1 MKNDMANAG
10 NFRYKSLF
18 VNGELVALLEGFI
31 EIYGLIVKSDVRL
44 ENDEK
49 IIRKEFVRHLKN
61 KKYANSIEPFKNY
74 SIDAEV
80 EEGDGFLDLKITPRK
95 PLVDPMDYFSIE
107 CKRLDNKNQ
116 RGKTG
121 LNAQYVKEGINRY
134 KEEKYTTYHGCNGM
148 FGFVVADMDVWHN
161 IPLCLGHKPSQ
172 EMTWQNRLKKA
183 SQNLLE
189 QKFWAKPFVCLALVQ
204 LAEKWR
210 LLPMLLA

>member
-1 MKNDMANAG
+1 MRNDMANAG

-18 VNGELVALLEGFI
+18 VNGELVSLLEGFVD
-31 EIYGLIVKSDVRL
+31 IYGLIVKSDVRL

-49 IIRKEFVRHLKN
+49 IIRKEFVRYLKN

-107 CKRLDNKNQ
+107 CKRLDNKTQ

-148 FGFVVADMDVWHN
+148 FGFVVADMDVLHN
-161 IPLCLGHKPSQ
+161 TRCIN
-172 EMTWQNRLKKA
+172 TFLKKA
-183 SQNLLE
+183 EWLKQANVISGFEDAYLSKHSTASGKQIVLYHLMFN
-189 QKFWAKPFVCLALVQ
+189 FSNHIVP
-204 LAEKWR
+204 
-210 LLPMLLA
+210 